1 MKKNEFIHKIL
12 NYLAF
17 GIASILSPYMVMAVF
32 IMVISYSY
40 SKDLSQF
47 LPWMLSFFVFALVIP
62 AVYILWLMENKLVKD
77 IHITERQ
84 SRVKPFWVAGI
95 SALAGAI
102 LLWQL
107 HATQQVAIVATI
119 YALNALGI
127 AIITQFW
134 KISVHMALLAS
145 VATMSIIL
153 FGERFW
159 WLYLLLIPLAWS
171 RIYRQRHTIWQTI
184 AGAML
189 TFVLTALGFWYFG
202 YL

>member
-1 MKKNEFIHKIL
+1 MKKHNFLRKIL
-12 NYLAF
+12 NYIAF
-17 GIASILSPYMVMAVF
+17 GIASILSPYVATAVF
-32 IMVISYSY
+32 IMIISYSY

-62 AVYILWLMENKLVKD
+62 AIYVLWLMENKLVKD
-77 IHITERQ
+77 IHIADRAA
-84 SRVKPFWVAGI
+84 RIKPFWVSGI

-107 HATQQVAIVATI
+107 HATSQVAVVATI
-119 YALNALGI
+119 YAINALGI
-127 AIITQFW
+127 ALITQFW
-134 KISVHMALLAS
+134 KISVHMALLS
-145 VATMSIIL
+145 SIATMSVII

-171 RIYRQRHTIWQTI
+171 RIYRQRHTPAQAA